1 MNRLK
6 LLAAALAPLA
16 LVACASFDPVAFAE
30 AANTLDPH
38 CGKRVSIKAT
48 PMLIFGFPLPVFS
61 GEYDKQCEPTPR
73 PPAVQVTPQDLQA
86 GRVLN
91 YQ

>member
-6 LLAAALAPLA
+6 LLAAALAPLF
-16 LVACASFDPVAFAE
+16 LVACASFDPAAFAE

-38 CGKRVSIKAT
+38 CAKRVSIKAT

-61 GEYDKQCEPTPR
+61 GEYDKACEPEPR
-73 PPAVQVTPQDLQA
+73 IPPVQVRPGDLLA
-86 GRVLN
+86 PVS
-91 YQ
+91 